1 MNSSSKSS
9 HGFRLSPFFN
19 SGSCNGLVCFRKRH
33 FVDDEVIGF
42 QVRFWNPALRL
53 RSKKSP
59 SLHLNWSDY
68 EYGPARYGFGYDNSS
83 DTYKVAVIS
92 LGSEN
97 TVVEVLSMGD
107 NRWRKILSFPAF
119 PFLCQLYGK
128 FLSGTL
134 NWLALNKSGYRYDWG
149 TVTVNQLVIFSLD
162 LEKETYKQM
171 SLPTGLDEVPSVE
184 PKLGYL
190 WDCLCLF
197 LYYRGSHFV
206 IWQMKEF
213 GVENSWTQL
222 ISISYQHL
230 QIVNDEYHALL
241 PLFTTENGD
250 ALVLV
255 NNADFEAIIY
265 YWKDKRV
272 ERIEIPNLQL
282 WIDAKEHIPSMVLP
296 C

>member
-1 MNSSSKSS
+1 METVDHSQPL
-9 HGFRLSPFFN
+9 LSTILLDE
-19 SGSCNGLVCFRKRH
+19 LVIEILSWLPVKFLLQ
-33 FVDDEVIGF
+33 F
-42 QVRFWNPALRL
+42 
-53 RSKKSP
+53 
-59 SLHLNWSDY
+59 
-68 EYGPARYGFGYDNSS
+68 RYGFGYDSSS
-83 DTYKVAVIS
+83 DTYKVAAIV

-97 TVVEVLSMGD
+97 TAVEVHSMGD

-119 PFLCQLYGK
+119 PFLCQLHGK

-134 NWLALNKSGYRYDWG
+134 NWLALHKSGYRYDWG
-149 TVTVNQLVIFSLD
+149 AVTVNQLVIFSLD

-171 SLPTGLDEVPSVE
+171 SLPAGLDEVPSFE
-184 PKLGYL
+184 PKLEFL

-197 LYYRGSHFV
+197 YYSRATHFV

-222 ISISYQHL
+222 INISYQHL
-230 QIVNDEYHALL
+230 RIFNYEYRILI
-241 PLFTTENGD
+241 PLWTSENGD
-250 ALVLV
+250 TVVLA

-282 WIDAKEHIPSMVLP
+282 WIDAMEYIPSMVLP